1 MIDWRRETFSLG
13 LHLLFVDDEVIN
25 RNLFERTAK
34 ALGCTA
40 DVISDGDEVRL
51 LCIARVASLRAGVA
65 HERSLHWCKAPGA
78 HGRAVLFFA
87 LCLQLS
93 SALEATGQ
101 LRMSPL
107 AYHSPQYVRG
117 GLCGLLLLYTF
128 WVTLVAF
135 EKPNSKYI

>member
-1 MIDWRRETFSLG
+1 M
-13 LHLLFVDDEVIN
+13 FVDDEVIN
-25 RNLFERTAK
+25 RNLFERTTK

-40 DVISDGDEVRL
+40 DVISDGDEVRR
-51 LCIARVASLRAGVA
+51 LCIARVASLCAGLA
-65 HERSLHWCKAPGA
+65 HERRSLHWCKAPGA
-78 HGRAVLFFA
+78 HGRAVLFFV

-117 GLCGLLLLYTF
+117 GLCGLMLL
-128 WVTLVAF
+128 
-135 EKPNSKYI
+135 PG